1 MLIWDHIPD
10 DLSEETAL
18 CIGKFDGFHKGHRL
32 LISEAKKTGNP
43 VCVLTFVFN
52 KTETI
57 DSREEKQRIADSL
70 GVEYY
75 VEIEADRSFF
85 SMSPERFISDIV
97 RAKLHARYVVV
108 GEDFR
113 FGKDRA
119 GDIKTLDISSAEYGY
134 ELKALPKEKYGDED
148 ISSSRIRECIA
159 AGEMEAVTRMLGRPY
174 SMSGIV
180 TTGNHIGRRIGA
192 PTANLVPE
200 PGKVMPPFGVYA
212 VDVYFSDKYSGEK
225 NNEQTCYN
233 GIANFGVKPTVGKDN
248 PPGLE
253 INIFDFDGDIYR
265 EKISVDMLY
274 YIRPERR
281 FDSLDELK
289 AQIEKDIKEAGAI
302 FSERQNI

>member
-32 LISEAKKTGNP
+32 LISEARKTGDP

-57 DSREEKQRIADSL
+57 DSREEKQRIAESL
-70 GVEYY
+70 GVDYY

-85 SMSPERFISDIV
+85 SMSPDSFIEDIV
-97 RAKLHARYVVV
+97 RAKLHARYVIV

-113 FGKDRA
+113 FGKDRE
-119 GDIKTLDISSAEYGY
+119 GDINTLEKYSEKCGY
-134 ELKALPKEKYGDED
+134 TLKAFPKEKYGDED
-148 ISSSRIRECIA
+148 ISSSRIRGCILT
-159 AGEMEAVTRMLGRPY
+159 GEMEAVTRMLGRPY

-180 TTGNHIGRRIGA
+180 TSGNHIGSRIGA

-212 VDVYFSDKYSGEK
+212 VEVYFSDKYSGAG
-225 NNEQTCYN
+225 NSEQTCYN
-233 GIANFGVKPTVGKDN
+233 GIANLGVKPTIGKDN

-253 INIFDFDGDIYR
+253 INIFDFDGDIYK
-265 EKISVDMLY
+265 EKISVDMLSF
-274 YIRPERR
+274 IRPERR
-281 FDSLDELK
+281 FDSVDELK
-289 AQIEKDIKEAGAI
+289 AQIEKDIKSAV
-302 FSERQNI
+302 SHRK